1 MSVSKCLALVSILAV
16 SFGACAADLPYG
28 ERVMARGDLRRSRA
42 TFENEKVGRVAF
54 LGGSIT
60 EMDGYRPM
68 VSKILERRFP
78 QTKFHFVNA
87 GIGSTCSTTGA
98 FRLTTD
104 VFNDGAVDLLF
115 VEFAVNDDQ
124 DAAHTHAECV
134 RGMEGIVRHA
144 RQLNPNV
151 DVVIIYFVN
160 EGMLQTL
167 QSGKTPLTVSAHEEV
182 AKAYDVPSVHLAAEV
197 AREISAG
204 ELTWKD
210 YGGVHPA
217 PRGNRIAA
225 DMIDEL
231 FSRMWAGP
239 VKADA
244 PASPHP
250 MPENMLDPMSYAAG
264 RFIDPAQATVV
275 NGWTLAVPDWKSLPG
290 SKRSRF
296 TSIPMLCAT
305 EPGAE
310 CTLAFTGTAVGAYVL
325 AGPDAGALEASVDG
339 GAFQNVNLYHR
350 FSKGLHYPRTVML
363 ATDLKPGDH
372 ALRLRVSDQTK
383 SAGHAARIMQ
393 FVAN

>member
-1 MSVSKCLALVSILAV
+1 MPRPPFPRTLREFQSKFATEEACQEYLAACRWPDGFVCPRCGNRRAYELV
-16 SFGACAADLPYG
+16 
-28 ERVMARGDLRRSRA
+28 ELRRWQCTGCRHQ
-42 TFENEKVGRVAF
+42 
-54 LGGSIT
+54 
-60 EMDGYRPM
+60 
-68 VSKILERRFP
+68 VSLTAETILHNTR
-78 QTKFHFVNA
+78 
-87 GIGSTCSTTGA
+87 
-98 FRLTTD
+98 
-104 VFNDGAVDLLF
+104 
-115 VEFAVNDDQ
+115 
-124 DAAHTHAECV
+124 
-134 RGMEGIVRHA
+134 
-144 RQLNPNV
+144 
-151 DVVIIYFVN
+151 
-160 EGMLQTL
+160 
-167 QSGKTPLTVSAHEEV
+167 TPLTVSAHEEV

-239 VKADA
+239 VKVDA

-296 TSIPMLCAT
+296 ASIPMLCAT